1 MPPFVFLIPLVMT
14 LVALYFF
21 TKARDEMRYLSGS
34 IAGLCFFISISLAP
48 WEALLVFL
56 IPALVITGR
65 GIQKG
70 DYQFHLQNIQKM
82 NEKKNKK
89 KKKRRR

>member
-1 MPPFVFLIPLVMT
+1 MPPFLFLIPLTMT
-14 LVALYFF
+14 LVALYLF
-21 TKARDEMRYLSGS
+21 TKARDEMRYLAGS

-70 DYQFHLQNIQKM
+70 DYQFHIQNIQKM

-89 KKKRRR
+89 KKRRR

>member
-1 MPPFVFLIPLVMT
+1 MAFGFLIPLIMT

-21 TKARDEMRYLSGS
+21 TKLRDELRYLSASVAGICFAISVS
-34 IAGLCFFISISLAP
+34 IAP
-48 WEALLVFL
+48 WEALLLFL
-56 IPALVITGR
+56 IPALVITGK

-70 DYQFHLQNIQKM
+70 DYQFHLQSIQKE

>member
-14 LVALYFF
+14 LVALYLF

-34 IAGLCFFISISLAP
+34 VAGLCFAISISLAP
-48 WEALLVFL
+48 WEALLIFL
-56 IPALVITGR
+56 IPALVITGK

-70 DYQFHLQNIQKM
+70 DYNFHLQSIQK
-82 NEKKNKK
+82 EKDRKNKK